1 MNVVRLFG
9 TMAVHILQRL
19 KSATPA
25 FAGAVTAC
33 VLFGVVALTVFR
45 SPSDADTTPSIDPDA
60 TSQSQYA
67 LEDHAEEPVDGNT
80 LVAKAPQRTIAEL
93 VELESEYARAVTL
106 RQMLANTDEKG
117 TLELLDQ
124 TVAVAQPKLRLRLQ
138 VQIVQKLASID
149 PSMALDHTQNLPMQH
164 RNQLLEVVF
173 EEWSVSSL
181 DEALSHAATLEDKE
195 RLAVLRTI
203 FRTREDLSTTRLS
216 QIAHDL
222 GYGGMAT
229 RLKEDL
235 LVKSASRNPK
245 DSWNQILE
253 DPWRDYSQV
262 MSLVDVAD
270 AWIKAEGRDV
280 LYQIAESIPNHRTR
294 TQVIRILLGQFP
306 AQDAP
311 EAFDYARSLY
321 DQTDDSIFRASL
333 FWWTANDPYSAF
345 KAVTELDDKALR
357 LKMQTTVA
365 DRWAQVDPLALLQN
379 IADFPNKAQVNARR
393 IAIGEIANT
402 SPRNATK
409 ALAQLPSDE
418 TKSVAEQLAYRWAMK
433 NVQEVVDWI
442 QTDPIVQNYQD
453 DLLVEV
459 FRVLVRT
466 DPEAAMQL
474 ALDRPVRSSY
484 RSLEYQVVRLLISDN
499 KIEESLALLPRVRE
513 GSSQVDAFYLVGL
526 NLALNKNINQ
536 ALELGEQLSA
546 SRRDTYLRSVMRGWA
561 SNDAQ
566 GLYLSMDNLPDL
578 ETKRLAANAL
588 AEYPETLNEDQREHV
603 KTLTGRDSLR
613 DDFETIVITSSP

>member
-1 MNVVRLFG
+1 MS
-9 TMAVHILQRL
+9 VHILQRL
-19 KSATPA
+19 KSAIPA
-25 FAGAVTAC
+25 LAGVATAC
-33 VLFGVVALTVFR
+33 VLSVGLALTVLQR
-45 SPSDADTTPSIDPDA
+45 PSDFDSSSSTNSAA
-60 TSQSQYA
+60 TSQSQFA
-67 LEDHAEEPVDGNT
+67 LEDHAEEAVDGNT
-80 LVAKAPQRTIAEL
+80 LVADL
-93 VELESEYARAVTL
+93 VELESEYARIVTL
-106 RQMLANTDEKG
+106 RQMLANTNKKG
-117 TLELLDQ
+117 ALELLDQ

-149 PSMALDHTQNLPMQH
+149 PAMALDHAQNLPMQH
-164 RNQLLEVVF
+164 RNQFLEVVF
-173 EEWSVSSL
+173 EEWSVSAL
-181 DEALSHAATLEDKE
+181 DEALSHAATLENKE
-195 RLAVLRTI
+195 RLGVLRTI

-235 LVKSASRNPK
+235 LVKSASRNPE

-345 KAVTELDDKALR
+345 EAVTELEDKALR

-379 IADFPNKAQVNARR
+379 IADFPTKAQVNARR

-442 QTDPIVQNYQD
+442 QTDPTVHDYQD

-466 DPEAAMQL
+466 DSEAAMKL
-474 ALDRPVRSSY
+474 ALNRPVRSSY
-484 RSLEYQVVRLLISDN
+484 RSLEYQVVRLLISEN
-499 KIEESLALLPRVRE
+499 KFEESLALLPRVRE
-513 GSSQVDAFYLVGL
+513 GSSQVEAFYLVGL

-546 SRRDTYLRSVMRGWA
+546 SRRDIYLRSVMRGWA
-561 SNDAQ
+561 FNDAQ
-566 GLYLSMDNLPDL
+566 GLYLSMDNMSDW

-588 AEYPETLNEDQREHV
+588 AEYPETLNKDQREHV
-603 KTLTGRDSLR
+603 KTLTGRDSLH
-613 DDFETIVITSSP
+613 DDFETMVITSSP

>member
-1 MNVVRLFG
+1 MS
-9 TMAVHILQRL
+9 VHFLQRL
-19 KSATPA
+19 KSAIPA
-25 FAGAVTAC
+25 LAGVATAC
-33 VLFGVVALTVFR
+33 VLSVGLALTVLQR
-45 SPSDADTTPSIDPDA
+45 PSYFDSSSSTSSAA
-60 TSQSQYA
+60 TSQSHFA
-67 LEDHAEEPVDGNT
+67 LDDHTEEPVDGNT
-80 LVAKAPQRTIAEL
+80 LVADERAVTVAEL
-93 VELESEYARAVTL
+93 VELESEYARIVTL
-106 RQMLANTDEKG
+106 RQMLANTNEKG
-117 TLELLDQ
+117 ALDLLDQ

-149 PSMALDHTQNLPMQH
+149 PAMALDHAQNLPMQH
-164 RNQLLEVVF
+164 RNQFLEVVF
-173 EEWSVSSL
+173 EEWSMSAL

-195 RLAVLRTI
+195 RLGVLRSI

-216 QIAHDL
+216 QIASDL

-235 LVKSASRNPK
+235 LVKSASRNPE

-321 DQTDDSIFRASL
+321 DQTDDSIFRAIL
-333 FWWTANDPYSAF
+333 FWWAADDPYSAF
-345 KAVTELDDKALR
+345 KAVTELDDEALR
-357 LKMQTTVA
+357 LKMQATVA
-365 DRWAQVDPLALLQN
+365 ERWAQVDPLALLQN
-379 IADFPNKAQVNARR
+379 IADFPYKAQVNARR

-402 SPRNATK
+402 SPQDAIK
-409 ALAQLPSDE
+409 ALAQVPSDE
-418 TKSVAEQLAYRWAMK
+418 TKNVAEQLAYRWAMK
-433 NVQEVVDWI
+433 NVQEVADWI
-442 QTDPIVQNYQD
+442 QTDPTVQDDQD

-466 DPEAAMQL
+466 DPEAAMKL
-474 ALDRPVRSSY
+474 ALDRPVRSSHFN
-484 RSLEYQVVRLLISDN
+484 LEYQVIRLLISDN
-499 KIEESLALLPRVRE
+499 KIEESLALLPRVRA
-513 GSSQVDAFYLVGL
+513 GFSQVDAFYLVGL

-546 SRRDTYLRSVMRGWA
+546 SRRDMYLRSVMRGWA
-561 SNDAQ
+561 FNDAH
-566 GLYLSMDNLPDL
+566 GLYLSMDNMSDL

-588 AEYPETLNEDQREHV
+588 AEYPETLNKDQREHV
-603 KTLTGRDSLR
+603 KTLTGRDSLH
-613 DDFETIVITSSP
+613 DDFETMVITSSP